1 MSEVLQSLNIDKS
14 FFTQFAIVVFLFVFL
29 KNFLFDKLL
38 SVITSREE
46 NTTGLLN
53 TSRDKEDKS
62 KSISTE
68 IDNQI
73 SQCKNQ
79 IIKENKRIREEATS
93 QKEKEYALAESKLSE
108 EYSTKINDFSAGLE
122 KNYELVKKDTSSLAG
137 ELVNKITH

>member
-73 SQCKNQ
+73 NQCKNQ